1 MLRRAIDRGVSRERL
16 ARAFNVNLSAINRR
30 INRLQGI
37 CPEATNWLQDK
48 HFPPDVTRI
57 LRNMNSARQ
66 VEAMELMVSINTIT
80 GEQRLRPTRPVG
92 GEGLHDQAAVKAA
105 VNSFILRHES
115 YMLGQFNLVVTTVSM
130 EEAVQLQGGQAETA
144 AALN

>member
-1 MLRRAIDRGVSRERL
+1 MLSSERVKTRRFLTTPYAVQAHCMLRRAMDRGVSRERL

-80 GEQRLRPTRPVG
+80 GEQRFRPAQPGG
-92 GEGLHDQAAVKAA
+92 GEGSHDHAAVQ
-105 VNSFILRHES
+105 R
-115 YMLGQFNLVVTTVSM
+115 
-130 EEAVQLQGGQAETA
+130 GGQQLHPEPRSKYVG
-144 AALN
+144 AL